1 VVLLMVGHHLRL
13 RDHLH
18 REDAA
23 RGAIFDELH
32 LQSWRHQ
39 GVIKGSSMGHHQ
51 AHLTLPKVPMPKIRC
66 SIRSS
71 ARTCGEEGRRGE
83 HLHAWGARVLDE
95 VLGTPR
101 TSCAA
106 ARLRTS
112 EMGPMQSTK
121 LVWSRYAHRHVLE
134 MTNASKSRAEPSS
147 RDFSPDDGDH
157 QGVIRASSGGH
168 QCVIRVSS
176 GCHQG
181 VIRVSSGRH
190 QGVIRVSSG
199 CHQGV
204 IRASSGCHQGVIR
217 VSSGCHQGVISASS
231 VRHQCVISASSVR
244 HQCVIRRHQGSSEVQ
259 LRLLT

>member
-1 VVLLMVGHHLRL
+1 M
-13 RDHLH
+13 
-18 REDAA
+18 ASS
-23 RGAIFDELH
+23 RGN
-32 LQSWRHQ
+32 Q
-39 GVIKGSSMGHHQ
+39 GILNGSSGGPQ

-66 SIRSS
+66 SMRSS
-71 ARTCGEEGRRGE
+71 ARTCGEGGRRGE

-134 MTNASKSRAEPSS
+134 MTNASKSRAEPPS

-168 QCVIRVSS
+168 QCVI
-176 GCHQG
+176 
-181 VIRVSSGRH
+181 
-190 QGVIRVSSG
+190 
-199 CHQGV
+199 
-204 IRASSGCHQGVIR
+204 
-217 VSSGCHQGVISASS
+217 SASS
-231 VRHQCVISASSVR
+231 VRHQCVISASSGVIRGPVATSRLMMETIRGHQGVIRGSSVR
-244 HQCVIRRHQGSSEVQ
+244 HQCVIRGSSVGHQGSRAVQ
-259 LRLLT
+259 WRLLT

>member
-1 VVLLMVGHHLRL
+1 MVGHHLRL

-23 RGAIFDELH
+23 RGAIFDELY

-66 SIRSS
+66 STRSS

-95 VLGTPR
+95 VIGTPR

-168 QCVIRVSS
+168 Q
-176 GCHQG
+176 
-181 VIRVSSGRH
+181 
-190 QGVIRVSSG
+190 
-199 CHQGV
+199 
-204 IRASSGCHQGVIR
+204 
-217 VSSGCHQGVISASS
+217 GVISASS

-244 HQCVIRRHQGSSEVQ
+244 HQSVEASSGVIRGPVATSHLSVHPRPWC
-259 LRLLT
+259 R

>member
-1 VVLLMVGHHLRL
+1 M
-13 RDHLH
+13 
-18 REDAA
+18 ASS
-23 RGAIFDELH
+23 RGN
-32 LQSWRHQ
+32 Q
-39 GVIKGSSMGHHQ
+39 GILNGSSGGPQ

-66 SIRSS
+66 STRSS
-71 ARTCGEEGRRGE
+71 ARTCGEGGRRGE

-134 MTNASKSRAEPSS
+134 MTSASKSRDEPSS

-181 VIRVSSGRH
+181 VI
-190 QGVIRVSSG
+190 
-199 CHQGV
+199 
-204 IRASSGCHQGVIR
+204 
-217 VSSGCHQGVISASS
+217 SASS
-231 VRHQCVISASSVR
+231 VRYQGVMGGHEPSRGSSQGRLHRSVFTGASSHLSVR
-244 HQCVIRRHQGSSEVQ
+244 PRPWCR
-259 LRLLT
+259 

>member
-1 VVLLMVGHHLRL
+1 MLDKVLGTHLRG
-13 RDHLH
+13 R
-18 REDAA
+18 
-23 RGAIFDELH
+23 
-32 LQSWRHQ
+32 
-39 GVIKGSSMGHHQ
+39 
-51 AHLTLPKVPMPKIRC
+51 
-66 SIRSS
+66 
-71 ARTCGEEGRRGE
+71 GRRGE

-157 QGVIRASSGGH
+157 QGVIRASS
-168 QCVIRVSS
+168 VR
-176 GCHQG
+176 
-181 VIRVSSGRH
+181 
-190 QGVIRVSSG
+190 
-199 CHQGV
+199 HQGV
-204 IRASSGCHQGVIR
+204 IRASSGR
-217 VSSGCHQGVISASS
+217 HQGVISASS

-244 HQCVIRRHQGSSEVQ
+244 HQASSGVIRGPVATSHLSVHPRPWC
-259 LRLLT
+259 R